1 MSREIKGYTEHLEEL
16 VRDRT
21 EELEKAFAE
30 ITHLNER
37 LKGENLR
44 LSAELDV
51 ARRLQLMVLPG
62 EKELA
67 AISDLD
73 IACRMNPAD
82 EVGGDYYDCF
92 QSNGSVKF
100 GIGDVTGHG
109 LSAGVVMLMAQ
120 TAVKTISLMGE
131 LDMKRFIS
139 LVNKVLYANIA
150 RITEDR
156 SMTLSLVDYKDR
168 VATIVGQHESVIVCR
183 RDGRVQVKD
192 TNELGMFVG
201 FEPDIS
207 RFVHEFKVSLESGDL
222 MVFYTDGVTEAVND
236 KNEEFGLKRI
246 CAAVGELHEK
256 TAGEILEGVL
266 ARLRAHV
273 GKTRVWDDA
282 SLMVVK
288 QR

>member
-1 MSREIKGYTEHLEEL
+1 
-16 VRDRT
+16 
-21 EELEKAFAE
+21 
-30 ITHLNER
+30 
-37 LKGENLR
+37 
-44 LSAELDV
+44 
-51 ARRLQLMVLPG
+51 MVLPG

-67 AISDLD
+67 DISDLD

-92 QSNGSVKF
+92 RSNGSVKF

-120 TAVKTISLMGE
+120 TAIKTVSLMGE
-131 LDMKRFIS
+131 PDMKRFIS
-139 LVNKVLYANIA
+139 LVNKVLYANME

-156 SMTLSLVDYKDR
+156 SMTLSLIDYKDR

-192 TNELGMFVG
+192 TNDLGMFVG

-207 RFVHEFKVSLESGDL
+207 RFVHEFRVALDSGDT
-222 MVFYTDGVTEAVND
+222 MVLYTDGVTEAVNARG
-236 KNEEFGLKRI
+236 EEFGLKRL
-246 CAAVGELHEK
+246 CAAVGAFHNLP
-256 TAGEILEGVL
+256 ANEILERVL
-266 ARLRAHV
+266 ARLREHV